1 MTMSGEQQQAQT
13 LYRTHNAGELRKEQ
27 AGQKVIVTG
36 WVQRRRDL
44 GNLIFIDLRD
54 RSGIVQAV
62 FDPALGV
69 SKQLMELG
77 EQLRNEFV
85 VAIEGTV
92 AARDEKAVNPK
103 LPTGEIEIH
112 VTKVE
117 ILNAAK
123 NTPFYIQDNVDVD
136 ENLRLKY
143 RYLDLRR
150 PEMQQI
156 FILRSKAIKYMRDF
170 LDNNAFIEVETP
182 MLTKST
188 PEGARDYLVPSRVHP
203 GEFYALPQSPQLFKQ
218 LLMVSGFERYYQVAR
233 CFRDEDLRA
242 DRQPEFTQLDI
253 EQSFMSLEQFLEMI
267 EEMMVGVFESTM
279 KLEIPRPFPRMTY
292 AEAMARYGSD
302 KPDIRFELELQDLTE
317 QVRGCGFKVFNA
329 AIENGG
335 QVKCLVA
342 PGISGYSRKQIDELE
357 AFVKR
362 YGAKGMAWIAVQE
375 EGVKSPIAKF
385 FSEEEMQAL
394 LNAAGAKAGD
404 LLLFAA
410 DSKKVVA
417 DALGAL
423 RLKLGKEL
431 GLVPEGE
438 FKFLW
443 VTEFPLLE
451 FDEEAN
457 RYMAAH
463 HPFTSPMDED
473 LHLLES
479 DPVNV
484 RAKAYDLALNGFE
497 LGGGSMRIFRRE
509 IQERMFQ
516 ALGFSPED
524 ARAQFGFLMDA
535 FEYGTPPHGGIA
547 FGLDRLIMIMANR
560 LSLRDT
566 IAFPKTSSASD
577 LLTNAP
583 SPVTEVQL
591 DTLHIGLSGKAAEAV
606 EAAEAQGQEEPLTT
620 AGTEQN

>member
-1 MTMSGEQQQAQT
+1 MSEQQT
-13 LYRTHNAGELRKEQ
+13 LYRTHRAGELRKEH
-27 AGQKVIVTG
+27 AGQTVVLTG

-54 RSGIVQAV
+54 RSGFAQVVFQPTEEAGSQA
-62 FDPALGV
+62 
-69 SKQLMELG
+69 LMAQGDKLRG
-77 EQLRNEFV
+77 EYV
-85 VAIEGTV
+85 IAIEGVV
-92 AARDEKAVNPK
+92 AEREAGAVNAK
-103 LPTGEIEIH
+103 IPTGEIE
-112 VTKVE
+112 VKVSKVE

-123 NTPFYIQDNVDVD
+123 NTPFYIQDGIDVD

-150 PEMQQI
+150 AEMQKI
-156 FILRSKAIKYMRDF
+156 FLLRSKVTTYLRNFMDH
-170 LDNNAFIEVETP
+170 NSFIEVETP
-182 MLTKST
+182 ILTKST

-218 LLMVSGFERYYQVAR
+218 LLMVSGFERYYQIAR

-253 EQSFMSLEQFLEMI
+253 EQSFMSMDQFQEMV
-267 EEMMVGVFESTM
+267 EEMMTGVFQATM
-279 KLEIPRPFPRMTY
+279 NVEIPRPFPRITY
-292 AEAMARYGSD
+292 REAMARYGSD
-302 KPDIRFELELQDLTE
+302 KPDVRFGLELQDLTE
-317 QVRGCGFKVFNA
+317 QVRGSGFKVFNM

-335 QVKCLVA
+335 EVKCIVA
-342 PGISGYSRKQIDELE
+342 PGCASYSRKQIDELE

-385 FSEEEMQAL
+385 FSEEEMAAIIAQ
-394 LNAAGAKAGD
+394 AGAQKGD

-417 DALGAL
+417 DSLGAL
-423 RLKLGKEL
+423 RSKLGKEL
-431 GLVPEGE
+431 GLIDESS
-438 FKFLW
+438 FKFIW

-451 FDEEAN
+451 HDEEAN
-457 RYMAAH
+457 RYVAAH
-463 HPFTSPMDED
+463 HPFTMPMEED
-473 LHLLES
+473 LHLLET
-479 DPVNV
+479 DPANV

-497 LGGGSMRIFRRE
+497 IGGGSMRIFRRE

-516 ALGFSPED
+516 ALGFSREE
-524 ARAQFGFLMDA
+524 AWEQFGFLLEA

-547 FGLDRLIMIMANR
+547 FGLDRLIMIMAGR
-560 LSLRDT
+560 QSLRDT

-577 LLTNAP
+577 LMTQAP
-583 SPVTEVQL
+583 SPVVTEQL
-591 DTLHIGLSGKAAEAV
+591 DTLHIALGGKALSGVEKQEAEET
-606 EAAEAQGQEEPLTT
+606 EAK
-620 AGTEQN
+620 